1 MNPIPSRTIAT
12 TLALAAAA
20 LAGCADMTTTQQRT
34 ASGAAIGTA
43 AGVVV
48 GAATGEWAWAAGGA
62 AIGAAGGYI
71 YDQEKKKQEA
81 AQQKAYNEGVQAGKQ
96 QQQQTK
102 N

>member
-1 MNPIPSRTIAT
+1 MKHQQIIGAT
-12 TLALAAAA
+12 LIVAVA
-20 LAGCADMTTTQQRT
+20 LAGCSNMSTTEQRT
-34 ASGAAIGTA
+34 LSGAAIGTA
-43 AGVVV
+43 AGAVV

-71 YDQEKKKQEA
+71 YDQEKKKQEG

-96 QQQQTK
+96 QR

>member
-1 MNPIPSRTIAT
+1 MKHQQIIGT
-12 TLALAAAA
+12 TLIAAAA
-20 LAGCADMTTTQQRT
+20 LAGCSNMSTTEQRT
-34 ASGAAIGTA
+34 LSGAAIGTA
-43 AGVVV
+43 AGAVV

-81 AQQKAYNEGVQAGKQ
+81 AQQQAYNAGVQAGKQ
-96 QQQQTK
+96 QAQQK

>member
-1 MNPIPSRTIAT
+1 MNRSLIIGS
-12 TLALAAAA
+12 TLAVAAAVSA
-20 LAGCADMTTTQQRT
+20 CSSMSETEQRT

-43 AGVVV
+43 TGVII

-81 AQQKAYNEGVQAGKQ
+81 AKQKAYNEGVAAGKQ
-96 QQQQTK
+96 QK

>member
-1 MNPIPSRTIAT
+1 MTHT
-12 TLALAAAA
+12 KTLGSTLVLAAA
-20 LAGCADMTTTQQRT
+20 LAGCSGMSTTEQRT
-34 ASGAAIGTA
+34 LSGAGIGTA

-62 AIGAAGGYI
+62 AIGAASGYI

-81 AQQKAYNEGVQAGKQ
+81 AQQKAYNEGVAAGKQ
-96 QQQQTK
+96 QK